1 VINYHMPQQMEN
13 YIHRVG
19 RTARAGRKGLVINF
33 VTERDQEI
41 VQQMEHV
48 KAEPRRRRT

>member
-1 VINYHMPQQMEN
+1 MPHQMEN

-33 VTERDQEI
+33 VTERDQNL
-41 VQQMEHV
+41 VDRLKGKHLL
-48 KAEPRRRRT
+48 